1 MINRYLGYLN
11 WVWEITDHYRMT
23 LIHIIKSQDT
33 FKNEIKLYE
42 IHEIIRV
49 NFLLEKKLMEW

>member
-1 MINRYLGYLN
+1 
-11 WVWEITDHYRMT
+11 MT

-42 IHEIIRV
+42 VRERIRV
-49 NFLLEKKLMEW
+49 NFLLEKKLME